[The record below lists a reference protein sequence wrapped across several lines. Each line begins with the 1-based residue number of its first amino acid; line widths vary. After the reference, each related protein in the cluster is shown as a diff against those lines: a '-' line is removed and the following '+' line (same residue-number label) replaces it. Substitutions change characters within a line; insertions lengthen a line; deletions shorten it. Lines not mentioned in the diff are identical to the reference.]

1 MGFVPHHSYA
11 NLIDLVHAYNNAR
24 KVRFL
29 SVLLADAA
37 SYELW
42 QKARSLN
49 INSIPFGVRYSP
61 GFQKCPLNLMA
72 QCFNL

>member
-11 NLIDLVHAYNNAR
+11 NLIDLVHAYTNVR

-42 QKARSLN
+42 QKTRSLD
-49 INSIPFGVRYSP
+49 INSIPRFSEVSP
-61 GFQKCPLNLMA
+61 ALTYNTIPK
-72 QCFNL
+72 